1 MDQKGNGLTVIIIAI
16 LVAILGI
23 GWFVYSINKPKEIKN
38 ASSSVVSSPKI
49 SSSTNL
55 YKTLAPA
62 TVPSK
67 TLECAQPI
75 TYSANG
81 VPGPVQCSNGGL
93 NVTEW
98 KALAALEPS
107 VLGLG
112 YNPSVNQV
120 QNALCMDVKA
130 NISNP
135 IEEMVYSIASLYY
148 NWHLNP
154 NPETVILNGT
164 CHNVDD

>member
-1 MDQKGNGLTVIIIAI
+1 MGQKGNGLTVIIVAL

-23 GWFVYSINKPKEIKN
+23 GWFVYSINKSKEVKS
-38 ASSSVVSSPKI
+38 ASSSVASSPKI
-49 SSSTNL
+49 SSSTL

-67 TLECAQPI
+67 TLECIQPI
-75 TYSANG
+75 TYSTNG
-81 VPGPVQCSNGGL
+81 VPSPVQCSNGYL

-112 YNPSVNQV
+112 YSPSVSQV

-135 IEEMVYSIASLYY
+135 IEEKVYSIASLYY
-148 NWHLNP
+148 DWHLNP
-154 NPETVILNGT
+154 NPESVILNGT